1 MQENTKNDIIKLEKN
16 GKINEKEV
24 GTMEQEKVIEV
35 WVSED
40 GLQAFL
46 KVSPDKGE
54 NVTVKQLDEALLQHQ
69 IVYGIDKDVLR
80 DVVEHK
86 RYFVEV
92 QVASGLEP
100 TDGKDGYYEYL
111 FDTDVD
117 VKPKILKDGSVDY
130 KSMGEIPVVEENQ
143 ELVHYHSATPP
154 VNGKNVYGGE
164 IVGKKGR
171 DLLGL
176 KGRGF
181 LLSEDK
187 KVYRAA
193 LTGKV
198 TLTGNKLVVSNVLV
212 LNNDVSTSSGGVHFA
227 GDIVIKGNVLTG
239 AEVWA
244 KGNIEV
250 NGCVE
255 AAILT
260 AGKNVVLKNG
270 MQGNGK
276 GIIKAGKDVSGKFF
290 EQVTIE
296 AKGNVSANAVMNCD
310 IACGDAVNIAGRFG
324 VIVGGKVSALREIEA
339 TMIGNMSETKTV
351 LEVGTSEDLYE
362 KLGHVEG
369 KIRQAELELLKLKG
383 VAEKNSKMA
392 ESQQDKLRIMR
403 TKIEREAELTEL
415 SKEKQELLDRMA
427 KVSNAKIIVRKS
439 IYPGARLTINGIL
452 EKIRTEN
459 YNVTYQKQGVEIGF
473 TANI

>member
-176 KGRGF
+176 KGRGQ
-181 LLSEDK
+181 L
-187 KVYRAA
+187 
-193 LTGKV
+193 
-198 TLTGNKLVVSNVLV
+198 
-212 LNNDVSTSSGGVHFA
+212 
-227 GDIVIKGNVLTG
+227 
-239 AEVWA
+239 
-244 KGNIEV
+244 
-250 NGCVE
+250 
-255 AAILT
+255 
-260 AGKNVVLKNG
+260 
-270 MQGNGK
+270 
-276 GIIKAGKDVSGKFF
+276 
-290 EQVTIE
+290 
-296 AKGNVSANAVMNCD
+296 
-310 IACGDAVNIAGRFG
+310 
-324 VIVGGKVSALREIEA
+324 
-339 TMIGNMSETKTV
+339 
-351 LEVGTSEDLYE
+351 
-362 KLGHVEG
+362 
-369 KIRQAELELLKLKG
+369 
-383 VAEKNSKMA
+383 
-392 ESQQDKLRIMR
+392 
-403 TKIEREAELTEL
+403 
-415 SKEKQELLDRMA
+415 
-427 KVSNAKIIVRKS
+427 
-439 IYPGARLTINGIL
+439 
-452 EKIRTEN
+452 
-459 YNVTYQKQGVEIGF
+459 
-473 TANI
+473 